1 MRLCTLD
8 LSKAR
13 TGWSVWHTGW
23 DQPRYGSW
31 PLGGEYTTDGEVY
44 LNLHR
49 ELDALK
55 QVMGFDLIAK
65 EQPINPGK
73 LQGFTNMRSIE
84 LGLGLSAH
92 LHRFGYSR
100 DCRVVDVHIDTWRI
114 DFVGSGEIAQIKAEV
129 KARARAAGK
138 RISARDDLKEA
149 TIARCRQLGL
159 KPENNDE
166 ADAIGVGDYFLGT
179 RGIIPP
185 WRANEVLRAPLGLSR

>member
-55 QVMGFDLIAK
+55 RVMGFDIIAK
-65 EQPINPGK
+65 EQAINPGH
-73 LQGFTNMRSIE
+73 LQGFTNIRSIE
-84 LGLGLSAH
+84 LAFGLSAH
-92 LHRFGYSR
+92 VHSFGFSR
-100 DCRVVDVHIDTWRI
+100 DCRVVDIHIDTWRI
-114 DFVGSGEIAQIKAEV
+114 DFVGSGEIAQIRAAVRAKA
-129 KARARAAGK
+129 KARGK
-138 RISARDDLKEA
+138 KMSARDDLKEA
-149 TIARCRQLGL
+149 TMARCRQLGL
-159 KPENNDE
+159 KPENDDE
-166 ADAIGVGDYFLGT
+166 GDAIGVGDYFLGAQ
-179 RGIIPP
+179 GIIPP
-185 WRANEVLRAPLGLSR
+185 WRANEVLRAPLVVGR